1 MRHSERKPTP
11 ELITSEE
18 ALKAAVSALKKEAVI
33 GVDTEFIRETSFYP
47 RIALIQLASHDQT
60 FLVDPTAFEQKEL
73 GVLLDLLS
81 DSKVLKVFHASHADQ
96 ECLFWTYGI
105 VAKPVL
111 DTSIAAALCG
121 MGDSIGLQKLLREVL
136 GVYVSKGRARAK
148 WLARPLSPELLH
160 YAEQDV
166 AHLVSLGT
174 KMKEILDGHERWE
187 WALEESETEPSH
199 FDISPKDLA
208 TKMAKGAHLEKE
220 QPVLTE
226 LVSWRESRAK
236 EANLPRG
243 WIADNEVLIALAR
256 SQPKSLEE
264 LKTFRGIHSKEVE
277 RSGGVILEAI
287 KKGQKVEVEKAPEPR
302 KEIPRI
308 DSHAVNLIE
317 TYLTFLASRA
327 EIMPRFL
334 MNNHQ
339 TTQIL
344 YHLDKSKE
352 QWVEMGILTAQAA
365 KLIGDDLKA
374 LFSGKRALRIE
385 NKRLSIVDLD

>member
-1 MRHSERKPTP
+1 MRQSAGKPIP
-11 ELITSEE
+11 ELITTREGLQE
-18 ALKAAVSALKKEAVI
+18 AICVLTKESVI

-47 RIALIQLASHDQT
+47 RIALIQLATHDRT
-60 FLVDPTAFEQKEL
+60 FLVDPTALDAKNL
-73 GVLLDLLS
+73 GDLLDLLGS
-81 DSKVLKVFHASHADQ
+81 PKILKVFHASHADQ

-166 AHLVSLGT
+166 AHLVSLCA
-174 KMKEILDGHERWE
+174 KMKEILDRLDRWE
-187 WALEESETEPSH
+187 WALEESETESGH
-199 FDISPKDLA
+199 FDVSPKEIA
-208 TKMAKGAHLEKE
+208 AKMAKGAHLEKE
-220 QPVLTE
+220 QAVLTE
-226 LVSWRESRAK
+226 LVSWRENRAK

-287 KKGQKVEVEKAPEPR
+287 KRGKTVEVEKAPEQR
-302 KEIPRI
+302 KDIPRI

-317 TYLTFLASRA
+317 TYLAFLASRA

-339 TTQIL
+339 MTQIL
-344 YHLDKSKE
+344 VHLDKSTD
-352 QWVEMGILTAQAA
+352 QWVKMGILSGQAA

-385 NKRLSIVDLD
+385 NRRLSVVDLD

>member
-1 MRHSERKPTP
+1 MRHSEGKPEP
-11 ELITSEE
+11 QLITTGE
-18 ALKAAVSALKKEAVI
+18 ALETAVAVLAKEPVI

-47 RIALIQLASHDQT
+47 RIALIQLASRDQT
-60 FLVDPTAFEQKEL
+60 FLVDPTVLQKKDL
-73 GVLLDLLS
+73 GPLLDLLIEPT
-81 DSKVLKVFHASHADQ
+81 VLKVFHASHADQ
-96 ECLFWTYGI
+96 ECLFWSYGI

-166 AHLVSLGT
+166 AHLVSLCSR
-174 KMKEILDGHERWE
+174 MKEILERHQRWD
-187 WALEESETEPSH
+187 WALEESEAEPTH
-199 FDISPKDLA
+199 FDVSPQEMA
-208 TKMAKGAHLEKE
+208 SKMARGAHLEKE
-220 QPVLTE
+220 QAVLTE
-226 LVSWRESRAK
+226 LVSWRENRAK

-277 RSGGVILEAI
+277 RSGSVILEAI
-287 KKGQKVEVEKAPEPR
+287 TKGKKAEVEKTPEPK

-317 TYLTFLASRA
+317 TYLAFLATRD
-327 EIMPRFL
+327 EIMPRYL

-344 YHLDKSKE
+344 YHLDKPKE
-352 QWVEMGILTAQAA
+352 QWVEMGILSAQAA

-385 NKRLSIVDLD
+385 NKRLSVVDLD